1 MDRIARELMR
11 IASELLPRIKVT
23 FTKTPKTE
31 ERDLNSISIDIQ
43 RFVST
48 LRKNEELEAFVMRR
62 DDDKVMEITVGFTDH
77 DAMEGIV
84 GSMDEMIR
92 KIGKKM
98 DVKVKVEIPDKK

>member
-11 IASELLPRIKVT
+11 IASELLPRLKVT
-23 FTKTPKTE
+23 FTKTSKIE
-31 ERDLNSISIDIQ
+31 DRDLNSTHVDIQ

-62 DDDKVMEITVGFTDH
+62 DDDKVMEITIGFTDH
-77 DAMEGIV
+77 KEMAGIV
-84 GSMDEMIR
+84 SGMNEMIR

-98 DVKVKVEIPDKK
+98 NIKVNIEEPVKK